1 MGKHSLLSP
10 SSSHRWLNCPPSLR
24 LSQQYEDT
32 TSDYALEGTDAH
44 SLCEYKL
51 KSALGIKAKDPTA
64 NLTYYDEEMEECATG
79 YATYVLELLENVKK
93 KCSDPLILIEQRIDY
108 SKYAEGGIGTVD
120 CVIVSDDTLHI
131 IDYKHGQGFFVESY
145 ENSQLK
151 IYALGA
157 LELFDGIYDV
167 NTISMIVYQPRREN
181 ISTFTLSKEEL
192 YKWANDV
199 LKPTAK
205 LAYNGEGKYKC
216 GDWCVFCKVKN
227 ECRARAEY
235 NMELAKY
242 EFKLPPLLEDED
254 VEEILSKLDDLI
266 SWASDIKGYAL
277 HAALSGKQ
285 WRGFKLVE
293 GRSNRKYIDED
304 AVAKIVKSSGYDP
317 YEHRVK
323 GITAMEKTLGKS
335 KFSELLSELVEKPI
349 GKPTLVP
356 ESDKRPVMNTAIN
369 DFKEE
374 KLCL

>member
-64 NLTYYDEEMEECATG
+64 NFTYYDDEMEECTTG
-79 YATYVLELLENVKK
+79 YATYVLELLESVKK
-93 KCSDPLILIEQRIDY
+93 KCPDPLILIEQRIDY

-199 LKPTAK
+199 LKPTAE

-266 SWASDIKGYAL
+266 SWASDIKEYAL
-277 HAALSGKQ
+277 HSALSGKQ

-335 KFSELLSELVEKPI
+335 KFSELLSELVEKPN

-356 ESDKRPVMNTAIN
+356 ESDKRPAMNTAIN

>member
-32 TSDYALEGTDAH
+32 ISDYALEGTDAH

-64 NLTYYDEEMEECATG
+64 NFTYYDDEMEECTTG

-131 IDYKHGQGFFVESY
+131 IDYKHGQGLFVESY

-167 NTISMIVYQPRREN
+167 NTISMTVYQPRREN

-192 YKWANDV
+192 YIWANDV

-216 GDWCVFCKVKN
+216 GDWCMFCKVKN
-227 ECRARAEY
+227 QCRARAEH
-235 NMELAKY
+235 NVELAKY

-254 VEEILSKLDDLI
+254 VEEILEKMDGLI
-266 SWASDIKGYAL
+266 SWASDIKEYAL
-277 HAALSGKQ
+277 HAALRGKQ
-285 WRGFKLVE
+285 WQGWKLVE

-335 KFSELLSELVEKPI
+335 KFSEFLSELVEKPI

-369 DFKEE
+369 DFKEI
-374 KLCL
+374 